1 MNCTSILC
9 LLAIQMI
16 FTSMYSQVN
25 LEERIL
31 NQVTTQIGN
40 NGEFLNSSNLSLELN
55 EKQAYD
61 IAIDILKIKYGRKQI
76 RKQKPHNKIKHN
88 QYWIFYGSLPIA
100 KKGGVFTIAINQI
113 NGKVEYLSHGR

>member
-1 MNCTSILC
+1 
-9 LLAIQMI
+9 
-16 FTSMYSQVN
+16 MYSQVN

-61 IAIDILKIKYGRKQI
+61 IAIDILKIKYGRKQL
-76 RKQKPHNKIKHN
+76 RKQKPHNKIN
-88 QYWIFYGSLPIA
+88 IINIGSFMVHYQLP
-100 KKGGVFTIAINQI
+100 KKE
-113 NGKVEYLSHGR
+113 EYSL